1 LGRPRSPGAAPGNTR
16 LEPRS
21 RGSVFSRA
29 PVRVLANPRGAT
41 LAQLHVELVAPDRKV
56 WSGEASIVI
65 AKTVEGE
72 IGIMSGHTPVLAVL
86 QSGPVTIR
94 SAAGEDVVAAVH
106 GGFLSVADDVVTIL
120 AELCELP
127 EEIDV
132 AEAEAELQR

>member
-1 LGRPRSPGAAPGNTR
+1 M
-16 LEPRS
+16 
-21 RGSVFSRA
+21 
-29 PVRVLANPRGAT
+29 
-41 LAQLHVELVAPDRKV
+41 AQLHVELVAPDRKV

-132 AEAEAELQR
+132 AEAEAELQRATSGAEYDSEAKRRAETRLRTVGRTQ